1 MSSSD
6 SAATLD
12 LQLAPSLRAL
22 GVVMVLHVSAIGLAF
37 MAQPP
42 KFVALGL
49 AVLFIISWFSLRRHP
64 AFGYGPRALRRLVA
78 HGDGSWTVETAR
90 ASERASLLPGSF
102 AHAALVVVRFKT
114 AGGATKVRTLFGD
127 ETSAEQ
133 LRRLRARLLL
143 GAKESG
149 AAAE

>member
-12 LQLAPSLRAL
+12 LRLAPSLRAL
-22 GVVMVLHVSAIGLAF
+22 GAVTLLHVLAITLAF
-37 MAQPP
+37 LAQPP

-49 AVLFIISWFSLRRHP
+49 ALLFVLSWLSLRRHP
-64 AFGYGPRALRRLVA
+64 AFGYGPRALRRLVG

-90 ASERASLLPGSF
+90 ASERASLLSGSF
-102 AHAALVVVRFKT
+102 VHARLVVMRFKT
-114 AGGATKVRTLFGD
+114 TGARPRVRALFGD
-127 ETSAEQ
+127 EAPPEQ

-143 GAKESG
+143 GAKESA